1 MIKMAQHEDLDSATI
16 EQLKALAPIL
26 KPDYKEA
33 IERNKD
39 EVKQLMGREIV
50 LRYYYQKGQAT
61 YNLRFDKEL
70 KRALQELK

>member
-1 MIKMAQHEDLDSATI
+1 
-16 EQLKALAPIL
+16 
-26 KPDYKEA
+26 
-33 IERNKD
+33 
-39 EVKQLMGREIV
+39 MGREIV

>member
-1 MIKMAQHEDLDSATI
+1 MLKMAKHEDLDSTTI
-16 EQLKALAPIL
+16 TQLEALEPIL
-26 KPDYKEA
+26 TPDYREA
-33 IERNKD
+33 IERNKT
-39 EVKQLMGREIV
+39 EVKQMLGSEIV